1 MQKVKER
8 IINLVRELNAHNYN
22 YYVLDKPTISDYEF
36 DLRLQE
42 LIDFEKQ
49 YPAFVL
55 PDSPTQRV
63 GGEITKQFEHAKHST
78 PMLSLGNTY
87 NKAELQAFDAR
98 VKAGLQT
105 NQVEYVCE
113 LKYDGVAIALIYE
126 QSKLKQAI
134 TRGDGVQGDLITNNV
149 KTIRSIPLMI
159 EGEVPSLLEVRGE
172 IIMPHQSFSLL
183 NAEREEMGESL
194 FANPRNAASG
204 SLKLQ
209 DSTEVAKRKL
219 DGFMYFLS
227 TELLDIQTHYDAMQQ
242 LKKWKFKVSPYSRL
256 CHSLEEVF
264 TFIEEWDERRKNLP
278 FDIDGV
284 VLKVNDYTMQNQ
296 LGNTAKSPRWAIA
309 YKFKAERVATK
320 LLDVTYQV
328 GRTGA
333 VTPVANLQAV
343 QLAGTTVKRASLHN
357 ADIMDQLDI
366 HRGDS
371 VFVEKGGEIIPK
383 IVDVDLNQ
391 RSKHAL
397 PITFISH
404 CPECNTP
411 LIRKEGE
418 AAYYCPNAKACPP
431 QIKGKLEH
439 FISRKAMNIDS
450 LGEGKIDLLVEQK
463 KILRIEDLYQLRAED
478 LIGLEKS
485 YVTNEKER
493 IVSFRE
499 KTVQNILNGIAQ
511 SKTVSFDRVLY
522 AIGIRYVGETS
533 AKKLAQ
539 HFRNIDGLMQASV
552 LQLMEVED
560 IGEKIAESI
569 VLYFQDNDNL
579 KTIQSLKENG
589 LQFSL
594 TQNETPLSS
603 KLQGL
608 TFVVSGSFGSP
619 QRRKELED
627 MVEKN
632 GGKLLGAVSNKLSFL
647 IAGENIGP
655 AKFDKAKQLGIP
667 IISEDEFMQLVSE

>member
-1 MQKVKER
+1 M
-8 IINLVRELNAHNYN
+8 
-22 YYVLDKPTISDYEF
+22 
-36 DLRLQE
+36 
-42 LIDFEKQ
+42 
-49 YPAFVL
+49 
-55 PDSPTQRV
+55 
-63 GGEITKQFEHAKHST
+63 
-78 PMLSLGNTY
+78 
-87 NKAELQAFDAR
+87 
-98 VKAGLQT
+98 
-105 NQVEYVCE
+105 
-113 LKYDGVAIALIYE
+113 
-126 QSKLKQAI
+126 
-134 TRGDGVQGDLITNNV
+134 
-149 KTIRSIPLMI
+149 
-159 EGEVPSLLEVRGE
+159 
-172 IIMPHQSFSLL
+172 
-183 NAEREEMGESL
+183 
-194 FANPRNAASG
+194 
-204 SLKLQ
+204 
-209 DSTEVAKRKL
+209 
-219 DGFMYFLS
+219 
-227 TELLDIQTHYDAMQQ
+227 
-242 LKKWKFKVSPYSRL
+242 
-256 CHSLEEVF
+256 
-264 TFIEEWDERRKNLP
+264 
-278 FDIDGV
+278 
-284 VLKVNDYTMQNQ
+284 
-296 LGNTAKSPRWAIA
+296 
-309 YKFKAERVATK
+309 
-320 LLDVTYQV
+320 
-328 GRTGA
+328 
-333 VTPVANLQAV
+333 
-343 QLAGTTVKRASLHN
+343 
-357 ADIMDQLDI
+357 
-366 HRGDS
+366 
-371 VFVEKGGEIIPK
+371 
-383 IVDVDLNQ
+383 
-391 RSKHAL
+391 
-397 PITFISH
+397 
-404 CPECNTP
+404 
-411 LIRKEGE
+411 
-418 AAYYCPNAKACPP
+418 
-431 QIKGKLEH
+431 
-439 FISRKAMNIDS
+439 
-450 LGEGKIDLLVEQK
+450 
-463 KILRIEDLYQLRAED
+463 RAED